1 MRFGCA
7 MLVCMTAMAPQANAQ
22 VTPAARFALL
32 TALEA
37 AIKAEKDTLK
47 TELVAQARA
56 TDATGFNSPFG
67 KISITQPRDSV
78 VVSNESAFVEY
89 VEEQL
94 PNAIQTIK
102 VAEEWARA
110 AVLERLEFVKNGVLV
125 DGKYVSD
132 AVVVGTPPDPDA
144 APDAPEELNAFSVQG
159 EPLKNAVIKDFFV
172 DPATDRVLDCVAVK
186 PAGEPYPAFPS
197 SPNKK
202 AAVAAA
208 RDFLNG
214 AAPQLVDAVKELTA

>member
-1 MRFGCA
+1 
-7 MLVCMTAMAPQANAQ
+7 MTAIAPQAGAQ

-37 AIKAEKDTLK
+37 AIKAEKEPLK
-47 TELVAQARA
+47 AELIAQARA

-67 KISITQPRDSV
+67 KISITQPQASV
-78 VVSNESAFVEY
+78 SVSDESAFVDY
-89 VEEQL
+89 IEETL

-102 VAEEWARA
+102 IAAEWARA
-110 AVLERLEFVKNGVLV
+110 SLLDRLVYVESGVLV
-125 DGKYVSD
+125 NGAYVPD
-132 AVVVGTPPDPDA
+132 ATVMAVQPDPDA
-144 APDAPEELNAFSVQG
+144 DPDAPEEVVVFAVDG
-159 EPLKNAVIKDFFV
+159 TPLDDAVVKSFFV
-172 DPATDRVLDCVAVK
+172 DPSTDRVLDFVALK
-186 PAGEPYPAFPS
+186 PAGDAYPAFPS

-208 RDFLNG
+208 RDFLSG

>member
-1 MRFGCA
+1 
-7 MLVCMTAMAPQANAQ
+7 MLVRMTAITPQAGAQ

-37 AIKAEKDTLK
+37 AIKAEKEPLK
-47 TELVAQARA
+47 AELIAQARA

-67 KISITQPRDSV
+67 KISITQPQASV
-78 VVSNESAFVEY
+78 TVRNETAFVEY
-89 VEEQL
+89 IEEQL

-102 VAEEWARA
+102 IAEEWARA
-110 AVLERLEFVKNGVLV
+110 AILDRLEYVQNGVLV
-125 DGKYVSD
+125 DGKYVPG
-132 AVVVGTPPDPDA
+132 AIVMATPPDPDGD
-144 APDAPEELNAFSVQG
+144 PDAPEELTAFTPQG
-159 EPLKNAVIKDFFV
+159 EPLEDAVIKDFFV
-172 DPATDRVLDCVAVK
+172 DPATDRVLDCVAIK
-186 PAGEPYPAFPS
+186 PAGDAYPAFPS

-208 RDFLNG
+208 RDFLSG

>member
-1 MRFGCA
+1 
-7 MLVCMTAMAPQANAQ
+7 MLVRMTAIAPQAGAQ

-37 AIKAEKDTLK
+37 AIKAEKEPLK
-47 TELVAQARA
+47 AELIAQARA

-67 KISITQPRDSV
+67 KISITTPQASMT
-78 VVSNESAFVEY
+78 VSNETAFVDY
-89 VEEQL
+89 IEEQL

-102 VAEEWARA
+102 IAEEWARA
-110 AVLERLEFVKNGVLV
+110 AILERLDYIKGGVLV
-125 DGKYVSD
+125 DGKYR
-132 AVVVGTPPDPDA
+132 PDTTVMSVQPDA
-144 APDAPEELNAFSVQG
+144 DVDPDAPEELVVFDTTG
-159 EPLKNAVIKDFFV
+159 EPLADAVVKDFFV
-172 DPATDRVLDCVAVK
+172 DPATDRVLDFVSVK
-186 PAGEPYPAFPS
+186 PASDPYPAFPS

-208 RDFLNG
+208 QDFLKG